1 MKANSIL
8 LQMKYSRIIVL
19 FAQKCNLT
27 LDQALD
33 FFYYSKEYQLLR
45 EGVADLHCMSD
56 DYIAED
62 LKDEYEES
70 RNNQQKN
77 I

>member
-1 MKANSIL
+1 MKANPIL
-8 LQMKYSRIIVL
+8 LQMKYSRIIAL
-19 FAQKCNLT
+19 FAEKCDLT

-62 LKDEYEES
+62 LRDEYL
-70 RNNQQKN
+70 QL
-77 I
+77 